1 MPNSTEYFQHLLMLH
16 HLEKEEDKRLFELIA
31 KTNSVQQKIQLG
43 VCWLPLKVVETGYGF
58 GEYPFAIV
66 ERTKQQGQAH
76 QFGSGK
82 PIQIFS
88 ADPQSDD
95 TAKGS
100 IVFVN
105 ADQMKI
111 VFLSDEL
118 PDVFDFGKL
127 GVQLLFDEGAYQET
141 EKAMLLI
148 SGAKNCRLAELRD
161 ILIKNKP
168 ATLYE
173 DDEIDHAFISSIL
186 NDSQKAAVELML
198 KNKDFSILH
207 GPPGTGK
214 TTTLVEA
221 ARILCFDGEQ
231 VMMCAPSNAAADWL
245 SHKAIAAGLKVI
257 RIGNPAKIDI
267 ELETHTPEGFLQ
279 NHPQYSDI
287 KSMRKRSDELR
298 RMASK
303 YKRNFGYAEREQR
316 KLVLQEARLV
326 GAEARRMEQHIISL
340 AIEQADVIT
349 CTLVGSTNSVLEK
362 RTFSTVF
369 IDEAAQAPEPACW
382 IPIIRAERV
391 ILAGDPFQLP
401 PTIKSQEAATKGLS
415 TTLIEKLMSG
425 NNVALLTKQ
434 YRMHNAIMEFSNEW
448 FYSGKLESADK
459 VANWQIENEQV
470 LTFIDTAGLGWSEI
484 ENPETRSL
492 YNPEEADFLWKR
504 LFSLSNQLAPHSNVT
519 VGIISPYREQV
530 AYLENQFKEIQA
542 EFNKGITIEI
552 QTIDSFQG
560 QERDVIIVSLVRCNN
575 SSEIGFLQDYRRM
588 NVAMTRAK
596 KKLVLIG
603 DSATLGKDLFYKA
616 LIEHS
621 ERKAAYVSAWELLD
635 V

>member
-1 MPNSTEYFQHLLMLH
+1 MPSSSDYFQHLLMLH
-16 HLEKEEDKRLFELIA
+16 HLEKEEDKRLFELVA

-43 VCWLPLKVVETGYGF
+43 VCWQPLRVVETGYGF
-58 GEYPFAIV
+58 GEYPFALL
-66 ERTKQQGQAH
+66 ERTRQQGQAH

-82 PIQIFS
+82 PVQVFS
-88 ADPQSDD
+88 ADPQCTDV
-95 TAKGS
+95 AKGS

-105 ADQMKI
+105 ADQIKV
-111 VFLSDEL
+111 VFICDEL
-118 PDVFDFGKL
+118 PEVFEYGKL

-141 EKAMLLI
+141 EKAMQLI
-148 SGAKNCRLAELRD
+148 AGAKNCRLAELRD

-168 ATLYE
+168 TTVYE
-173 DDEIDHAFISSIL
+173 DDEIDHAAVSSVL
-186 NDSQKAAVELML
+186 NASQKAAVELML
-198 KNKDFSILH
+198 KNKDVSILH

-214 TTTLVEA
+214 TTTLVEV
-221 ARILCFDGEQ
+221 ARLLCFDGEQ

-245 SHKAIAAGLKVI
+245 SHKAIAAGLNVI
-257 RIGNPAKIDI
+257 RIGNPAKIDA
-267 ELETHTPEGFLQ
+267 ELEAHTPEGFLQ
-279 NHPQYSDI
+279 QHSQYSDI
-287 KSMRKRSDELR
+287 KSMRKRSNELR

-316 KLVLQEARLV
+316 KLILQEARLV
-326 GAEARRMEQHIISL
+326 GAEARRLEQHIIGL

-349 CTLVGSTNSVLEK
+349 CTLVGSTNNVLEK

-401 PTIKSQEAATKGLS
+401 PTIKSQEAAAKGLS
-415 TTLIEKLMSG
+415 TTLIEKLISG
-425 NNVALLTKQ
+425 DNVALLTKQ

-448 FYSGKLESADK
+448 FYGGKLESAEK

-504 LFSLSNQLAPHSNVT
+504 LMKLGEQLAPLSFVT
-519 VGIISPYREQV
+519 VGVISPYREQV
-530 AYLENQFKEIQA
+530 AYLDNQWKEMKA
-542 EFNKGITIEI
+542 DFNKDITVEV

-560 QERDVIIVSLVRCNN
+560 QERDVILVSLVRSNER
-575 SSEIGFLQDYRRM
+575 SEIGFLADYRRM

-603 DSATLGKDLFYKA
+603 DSATLGKDPFYKA
-616 LIEHS
+616 LIEHA
-621 ERKAAYVSAWELLD
+621 EKREAYISAWELLG
-635 V
+635 